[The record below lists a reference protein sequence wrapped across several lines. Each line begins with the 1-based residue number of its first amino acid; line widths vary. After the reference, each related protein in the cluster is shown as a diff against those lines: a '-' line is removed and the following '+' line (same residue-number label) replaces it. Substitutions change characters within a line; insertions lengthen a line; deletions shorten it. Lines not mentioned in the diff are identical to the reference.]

1 MKSFIEKWVSD
12 TGESRSATFESCYTD
27 TNYSIDM
34 GNKGIGRILESFTD
48 YRLAYYLCTTGN

>member
-27 TNYSIDM
+27 TNYSTGMWGKD
-34 GNKGIGRILESFTD
+34 IGSILKSFTD
-48 YRLAYYLCTTGN
+48 